1 MSVIRCSTCGKTVKS
16 VDKISLF
23 QDLEFCTEKCRAEF
37 NMRQDLI
44 DSGVDMAELR
54 RVIMDIETELWRSE

>member
-16 VDKISLF
+16 VDKISIF
-23 QDLEFCTEKCRAEF
+23 EDLAYCSEKCRAEF

-44 DSGVDMAELR
+44 DSGVDMDAIR
-54 RVIMDIETELWRSE
+54 KAIIAAKMELWRSE